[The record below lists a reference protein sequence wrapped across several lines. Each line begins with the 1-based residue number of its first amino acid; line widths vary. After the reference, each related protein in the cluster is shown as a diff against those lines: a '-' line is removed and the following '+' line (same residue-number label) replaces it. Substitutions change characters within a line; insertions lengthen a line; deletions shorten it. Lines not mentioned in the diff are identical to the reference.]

1 MSATTLPSSPHD
13 TRRALVLMALAVAL
27 FALMDA
33 GLKLLAAH
41 YPPLQVGALRGLSSL
56 PFLLAWIAATTGFGT
71 LLRARWPLHLLRAAL
86 GIAMMAG
93 FVYGLRTLPL
103 STAYAITFVAPLL
116 VTALAVPL
124 LGEHV
129 GPRRWTAIGIG
140 LIGVLVVLRPTGGGM
155 FTLAGLAVLG
165 AAVCYALS
173 AITVR
178 LLARTDSTQ
187 TMVFWLML
195 LMGFGS
201 LTLAWPAWQPV
212 AAAHFAL
219 IAGIGVTGSLA
230 QVALTEAFRRG
241 EASLVA
247 PLEYSALVWGVL
259 LDLGLWGVLP
269 DGVTWVGAGIIVASG
284 LYLLRRERARG
295 AADTAAAS
303 AGAQHP

>member
-1 MSATTLPSSPHD
+1 MTHGTVPDQTP
-13 TRRALVLMALAVAL
+13 RALLLMAVAVAL

-33 GLKLLAAH
+33 GLKLLAPH
-41 YPPLQVGALRGLSSL
+41 YPVLQVAAVRGLSSL
-56 PFLLAWIAATTGFGT
+56 PFLLLWILATTGPRT
-71 LLRARWPLHLLRAAL
+71 LLRARWPLHLLRAVL

-124 LGEHV
+124 LGERV

-140 LIGVLVVLRPTGGGM
+140 LLGVLVVLRPTGEGM
-155 FTLAGLAVLG
+155 LTLGGLAVLG
-165 AAVCYALS
+165 AAVCYAAS

-187 TMVFWLML
+187 AMVFWLML
-195 LMGFGS
+195 LMGVGS
-201 LTLAWPAWQPV
+201 LVLAWRGWVPLRAEHAW
-212 AAAHFAL
+212 
-219 IAGIGVTGSLA
+219 IIGGVGLAGSLA

-247 PLEYSALVWGVL
+247 PLEYTALLWGTL
-259 LDLGLWGVLP
+259 LDVALWGVLP
-269 DGVTWVGAGIIVASG
+269 DRVTWLGAGIIVASG
-284 LYLLRRERARG
+284 LYLLRRERVRVG
-295 AADTAAAS
+295 AVVSAS
-303 AGAQHP
+303 ASDTPPP

>member
-1 MSATTLPSSPHD
+1 MTHGTVTDQTP
-13 TRRALVLMALAVAL
+13 RALLLMAVAVAL

-33 GLKLLAAH
+33 GLKLLSPH
-41 YPPLQVGALRGLSSL
+41 YPVLQVAAVRGLSSL
-56 PFLLAWIAATTGFGT
+56 PFLLLWILATTGPGT

-103 STAYAITFVAPLL
+103 STAYAITFVAPLV

-140 LIGVLVVLRPTGGGM
+140 LLGVLVVLRPTGEGM
-155 FTLAGLAVLG
+155 LTLGGLAVLG
-165 AAVCYALS
+165 AAICYAAS

-187 TMVFWLML
+187 AMVFWLML
-195 LMGFGS
+195 LMGVGS
-201 LTLAWPAWQPV
+201 LVLAWRGWVPLRAEHAW
-212 AAAHFAL
+212 
-219 IAGIGVTGSLA
+219 IIGGVGLAGSLA

-247 PLEYSALVWGVL
+247 PLEYTALLWGTL
-259 LDLGLWGVLP
+259 LDVVLWGVLP
-269 DGVTWVGAGIIVASG
+269 DRVTWFGAGIIVASG
-284 LYLLRRERARG
+284 LYLLRRERVRGG
-295 AADTAAAS
+295 AAVSAPAAET
-303 AGAQHP
+303 PPP

>member
-1 MSATTLPSSPHD
+1 MTHGTVPD
-13 TRRALVLMALAVAL
+13 QTGRALLLMTVAVAL

-33 GLKLLAAH
+33 GLKLLSVH
-41 YPPLQVGALRGLSSL
+41 YPVLQVAAVRGLSSL
-56 PFLLAWIAATTGFGT
+56 PFLLLWILATTGLRT
-71 LLRARWPLHLLRAAL
+71 LMRARWPLHLLRAGL

-140 LIGVLVVLRPTGGGM
+140 LAGVLVILRPTGEGLL
-155 FTLAGLAVLG
+155 TLGGLAVLG
-165 AAVCYALS
+165 AAVCYAAS

-187 TMVFWLML
+187 AMVFWLML
-195 LMGFGS
+195 LMGVGA
-201 LTLAWPAWQPV
+201 LALAWHRWVPLRLEHA
-212 AAAHFAL
+212 AL
-219 IAGIGVTGSLA
+219 IGGIGLAGSLA

-247 PLEYSALVWGVL
+247 PLEYTALLWGTL
-259 LDLGLWGVLP
+259 LDVTLWGVLP
-269 DGVTWVGAGIIVASG
+269 DRVTWLGAGIIVASG
-284 LYLLRRERARG
+284 LYLLRRERERVRG
-295 AADTAAAS
+295 GASAPADAADT
-303 AGAQHP
+303 PLP